1 MKHRMNSP
9 SGSWGWVWL
18 KRLSLLG
25 MQAAACLAAAYW
37 DLDRELY
44 AQQTAGAQPAAS
56 AKPAV
61 ILVRPE
67 QWSESLDEWKAY
79 RSGQYRFI
87 EVDSVPSAKELRK
100 RIAVAASDAGSPPAA
115 LVLCGDAAL
124 EVSPNRWR
132 ALTPGMLIDTQ
143 IRLG

>member
-25 MQAAACLAAAYW
+25 MQAVACLAAAYW

-44 AQQTAGAQPAAS
+44 AQQVASTKVAAS
-56 AKPAV
+56 AKPSV

-87 EVDSVPSAKELRK
+87 EVDSVPSAQELRK
-100 RIAVAASDAGSPPAA
+100 GMRPLRSRRIDGA
-115 LVLCGDAAL
+115 L
-124 EVSPNRWR
+124 
-132 ALTPGMLIDTQ
+132 
-143 IRLG
+143 